1 MDKQKYTLFLSKWLK
16 EFLCKKYPDC
26 DVEIIIPKS
35 NISKITEN
43 SIQKLKDYSLM
54 DFSSDIIG
62 IIKSNKNGETKF
74 VLLNRSISPISVKE
88 IGEMNLYSKIIEP
101 ELAFIISLKGLPNE
115 VNSLL
120 LNSSTEES
128 LLNYSDSKSII
139 IFRLN
144 EKGLIDKK
152 TIFPRKFKNFF

>member
-1 MDKQKYTLFLSKWLK
+1 MDKQKYTLFLSEWLK
-16 EFLCKKYPDC
+16 SFLCKKYLDC
-26 DVEIIIPKS
+26 EVEIIIPKS
-35 NISKITEN
+35 NISKITDD
-43 SIQKLKDYSLM
+43 SIKKLKDYSLM
-54 DFSSDIIG
+54 DFSPDIIG
-62 IIKSNKNGETKF
+62 IIKSNKNEEMKF

-88 IGEMNLYSKIIEP
+88 IGEMNLYSKIIKP
-101 ELAFIISLKGLPNE
+101 ELAFIVSLKGLPNE

-120 LNSSTEES
+120 LNSSIEES

-152 TIFPRKFKNFF
+152 TIFPRKFKDFF